1 MVSQPDKTS
10 DGDKRQEV
18 VAADDRQYELAAELI
33 ELQRERHELARR
45 FLEIAQQETQL
56 DYDLSSKELEI
67 EDEQNKRAHR
77 LVRLIVGGV
86 GGVLLLLLYMVFFG
100 SEAQVGKAEKI
111 LTEGAKALGG
121 AGFIFLVYGG
131 LKRLINR

>member
-10 DGDKRQEV
+10 DGDKQQEV
-18 VAADDRQYELAAELI
+18 VAADDRQYNLAADI
-33 ELQRERHELARR
+33 VAIQRERNDLAGR
-45 FLEIAQQETQL
+45 FLEIGQQENQRHYAFLSEQL
-56 DYDLSSKELEI
+56 KVQ
-67 EDEQNKRAHR
+67 DEQNKRAHR
-77 LVRLIVGGV
+77 LVKLIVGGV
-86 GGVLLLLLYMVFFG
+86 GVVLFLLLYMVFFG

>member
-10 DGDKRQEV
+10 DGDKQQEV
-18 VAADDRQYELAAELI
+18 VAADDRQYNLAADI
-33 ELQRERHELARR
+33 VAIQRERNDLAGR
-45 FLEIAQQETQL
+45 FLEIGQQENQRHYAFLSEQL
-56 DYDLSSKELEI
+56 KVQ
-67 EDEQNKRAHR
+67 DEQNKRAHR
-77 LVRLIVGGV
+77 LVKLIVGGV
-86 GGVLLLLLYMVFFG
+86 GFVLLLLLYMVFFG

>member
-1 MVSQPDKTS
+1 MTSRPNKTDSQQP
-10 DGDKRQEV
+10 EV
-18 VAADDRQYELAAELI
+18 VSADDRQYKLATEIVAI
-33 ELQRERHELARR
+33 QRERNAITERA
-45 FLEIAQQETQL
+45 LEITQQEIQL
-56 DYDLSSKELEI
+56 RYDFLTKQTEVQE
-67 EDEQNKRAHR
+67 EQNKRGYR
-77 LVRLIVGGV
+77 LTGLIVGSFMT
-86 GGVLLLLLYMVFFG
+86 VLFLLTYMVFFG

>member
-45 FLEIAQQETQL
+45 YLEI
-56 DYDLSSKELEI
+56 DYDLSSKEIEI
-67 EDEQNKRAHR
+67 EDEQNKRSYR
-77 LVRLIVGGV
+77 LVRLIVGGFAA
-86 GGVLLLLLYMVFFG
+86 VLFLLVYMVFYG
-100 SEAQVGKAEKI
+100 SEAQSDNAMKI
-111 LTEGAKALGG
+111 LSEGAKALGG
-121 AGFIFLVYGG
+121 AGFVFLIYSG

>member
-1 MVSQPDKTS
+1 MVSQSDKNS

-18 VAADDRQYELAAELI
+18 VAADDRQYELATELI
-33 ELQRERHELARR
+33 ELQRERHDLARR
-45 FLEIAQQETQL
+45 YLEISQQETQL
-56 DYDLSSKELEI
+56 DYDLASKELEI
-67 EDEQNKRAHR
+67 EDEQNKRSHR
-77 LVRLIVGGV
+77 LVKLIVGGV
-86 GGVLLLLLYMVFFG
+86 GLVLLLLLYMMFFG

>member
-10 DGDKRQEV
+10 DGDKQQEV
-18 VAADDRQYELAAELI
+18 VAADDRQYNLAADI
-33 ELQRERHELARR
+33 VAIQRERHDLARR
-45 FLEIAQQETQL
+45 FLEIAQQETQF
-56 DYDLSSKELEI
+56 DYDLASKELEI

-77 LVRLIVGGV
+77 LVRLTVGGV

>member
-10 DGDKRQEV
+10 DGDKQQEV
-18 VAADDRQYELAAELI
+18 VAADDRQYNLAADI
-33 ELQRERHELARR
+33 VAIQRERNDLAGR
-45 FLEIAQQETQL
+45 FLEIAQQETQF
-56 DYDLSSKELEI
+56 DYDLASKELEI

-77 LVRLIVGGV
+77 LVKLIVGGV
-86 GGVLLLLLYMVFFG
+86 GFVLLLLLYMVFFE

>member
-1 MVSQPDKTS
+1 MVSQSDKNS

-18 VAADDRQYELAAELI
+18 VAADDRQYELATELI
-33 ELQRERHELARR
+33 ELQRERHDLARR
-45 FLEIAQQETQL
+45 YLEISQQETQL
-56 DYDLSSKELEI
+56 DYDLASKEIEI
-67 EDEQNKRAHR
+67 EDEQNKRSHR
-77 LVRLIVGGV
+77 LVKLIVGGV
-86 GGVLLLLLYMVFFG
+86 GVVLLLLLYMMFFG

>member
-1 MVSQPDKTS
+1 MTSRPNKTDSQQP
-10 DGDKRQEV
+10 EV
-18 VAADDRQYELAAELI
+18 VSADDRQYELATQIVAERRDRNAI
-33 ELQRERHELARR
+33 SERA
-45 FLEIAQQETQL
+45 LEVAQQEIQL
-56 DYDLSSKELEI
+56 NYDFLSKQTEVQ
-67 EDEQNKRAHR
+67 DDQNKRSHR
-77 LVRLIVGGV
+77 LLLLIVGGV
-86 GGVLLLLLYMVFFG
+86 GVVLFLLLYMVFFG